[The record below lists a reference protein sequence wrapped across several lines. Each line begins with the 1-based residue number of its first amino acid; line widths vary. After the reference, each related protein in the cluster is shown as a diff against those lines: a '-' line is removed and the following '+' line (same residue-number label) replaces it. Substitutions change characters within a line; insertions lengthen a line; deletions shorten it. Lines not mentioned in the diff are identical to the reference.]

1 MILIVGGPGS
11 ASARPAPLP
20 PPKMAARADPV
31 PGGAGRPGP
40 GEDGGGCG
48 VRAGR
53 AGAGAGA
60 EAGVGAVGLG
70 AWPLLAAGL
79 GAAARR
85 RHHALGGHRG
95 REDPAAGE
103 GARPGGACGAGLC
116 GCLLRQ
122 GLRLTGTKWPKKIT
136 PSWGWA
142 LSASSIPPWCSMK
155 LLSWRI

>member
-1 MILIVGGPGS
+1 
-11 ASARPAPLP
+11 
-20 PPKMAARADPV
+20 MAARVDPV
-31 PGGAGRPGP
+31 PGGAGRPGS

-53 AGAGAGA
+53 AGAGA

-70 AWPLLAAGL
+70 ARPLLAAGL

-103 GARPGGACGAGLC
+103 GARPGGACGAGLPA
-116 GCLLRQ
+116 CLLRQ
-122 GLRLTGTKWPKKIT
+122 GLGLRLPG
-136 PSWGWA
+136 
-142 LSASSIPPWCSMK
+142 
-155 LLSWRI
+155 